1 MTTNNFI
8 RISIF
13 FALTAVIFGALGAH
27 YLKDLIT
34 SIQLTS
40 FKTGVKY
47 QFFHALAILLISLNK
62 DKFNT
67 HVKKSLFFLFLGTLF
82 FSFSIYL
89 LALKDLLLIS
99 FQYLVLITP
108 IGGLLLIIGWFLLF
122 FCLKKKK

>member
-13 FALTAVIFGALGAH
+13 FALTAVVFGALGAH

-34 SIQLTS
+34 SSQLTS

-67 HVKKSLFFLFLGTLF
+67 HVKKSLFFLFIGTLF

-99 FQYLVLITP
+99 FQYLGLITP

>member
-8 RISIF
+8 KISIF
-13 FALTAVIFGALGAH
+13 FALTAVVFGALGAH

-34 SIQLTS
+34 SSQLTS

-67 HVKKSLFFLFLGTLF
+67 HVKKSLFFLFIGTLF

-99 FQYLVLITP
+99 FQYLGLITP

>member
-34 SIQLTS
+34 SSQLTS

-67 HVKKSLFFLFLGTLF
+67 HVKKSLFFLFIGTLL

-99 FQYLVLITP
+99 FQYLALITP

>member
-1 MTTNNFI
+1 MSTNNFI

-34 SIQLTS
+34 SSQLTS
-40 FKTGVKY
+40 FETGVKY
-47 QFFHALAILLISLNK
+47 QFFHALAILSISLNSE
-62 DKFNT
+62 KFNNYVT
-67 HVKKSLFFLFLGTLF
+67 KSLFFLFLGTLF

-89 LALKDLLLIS
+89 LALKDLLVIS
-99 FQYLVLITP
+99 FPLLGLITP

>member
-34 SIQLTS
+34 SSQLTS

-67 HVKKSLFFLFLGTLF
+67 HVKKSLFFLFIGTLF

-99 FQYLVLITP
+99 FQYLALITP
-108 IGGLLLIIGWFLLF
+108 IGGILLIIGWFLLF

>member
-1 MTTNNFI
+1 MNTNNFI

-99 FQYLVLITP
+99 FQYLGLITP

>member
-13 FALTAVIFGALGAH
+13 FALTAVVFGALGAH
-27 YLKDLIT
+27 YLKDLIA
-34 SIQLTS
+34 SNQLTS
-40 FKTGVKY
+40 FKTGVNY

-62 DKFNT
+62 YKFNT
-67 HVKKSLFFLFLGTLF
+67 HVKKSLFFLFIGTLF

>member
-34 SIQLTS
+34 SSQLTS

-62 DKFNT
+62 EKFNT
-67 HVKKSLFFLFLGTLF
+67 HVKKSLFFLFIGTLF

-99 FQYLVLITP
+99 FQYLGLITP

>member
-34 SIQLTS
+34 SSQLTS

-99 FQYLVLITP
+99 FQYLGLITP

>member
-34 SIQLTS
+34 SSQLTS

-47 QFFHALAILLISLNK
+47 QVFHALAILLISLNK
-62 DKFNT
+62 EKFNT
-67 HVKKSLFFLFLGTLF
+67 HVKKSLFFLFIGTLF

-99 FQYLVLITP
+99 FQYLGLITP

>member
-13 FALTAVIFGALGAH
+13 FALTAVVFGALGAH

-34 SIQLTS
+34 SNQLTS
-40 FKTGVKY
+40 FKTGVNY

-67 HVKKSLFFLFLGTLF
+67 HVKKSLFFLFIGTLF

-99 FQYLVLITP
+99 FQYLGLITP

>member
-34 SIQLTS
+34 SSQLTS

-67 HVKKSLFFLFLGTLF
+67 HVKKSLFLGTLF

-99 FQYLVLITP
+99 FQYLALITP

>member
-13 FALTAVIFGALGAH
+13 FALTAVVFGALGAH
-27 YLKDLIT
+27 YLKDLIA
-34 SIQLTS
+34 SNQLTS
-40 FKTGVKY
+40 FKTGVNY

-67 HVKKSLFFLFLGTLF
+67 HVKKSLFFLFIGTLF

-99 FQYLVLITP
+99 FQYLGLITP

>member
-1 MTTNNFI
+1 MNTNNFI

-13 FALTAVIFGALGAH
+13 FALTAVVFGALGAH
-27 YLKDLIT
+27 YLKDLIA
-34 SIQLTS
+34 SNQLTS
-40 FKTGVKY
+40 FKTGVNY

-67 HVKKSLFFLFLGTLF
+67 HVKKSLFFLFIGTLF

-99 FQYLVLITP
+99 FQYLGLITP

>member
-40 FKTGVKY
+40 FETGVKY

-67 HVKKSLFFLFLGTLF
+67 RVKKSLFFLFLGTLF

-99 FQYLVLITP
+99 FQYLGLITP

>member
-8 RISIF
+8 KISIF

-34 SIQLTS
+34 SSQLTS

-67 HVKKSLFFLFLGTLF
+67 HVKKSLFFLFIGTLF

>member
-1 MTTNNFI
+1 MNTNNFI

-13 FALTAVIFGALGAH
+13 FALTAVVFGALGAH
-27 YLKDLIT
+27 YLKDIIT

-40 FKTGVKY
+40 FETGVKY

-67 HVKKSLFFLFLGTLF
+67 RVKKSLFFLSLGTLF

-99 FQYLVLITP
+99 FQYLGLITP

>member
-34 SIQLTS
+34 SSQLTS

-67 HVKKSLFFLFLGTLF
+67 HVKKSLFFLFIGTLF

-99 FQYLVLITP
+99 FQYLALITP
-108 IGGLLLIIGWFLLF
+108 VGGLLLIIGWFLLF

>member
-34 SIQLTS
+34 SSQLTS

-67 HVKKSLFFLFLGTLF
+67 HVKKSLFFIGTLF

-99 FQYLVLITP
+99 FQYLALITP

>member
-1 MTTNNFI
+1 MNTNNFI

-13 FALTAVIFGALGAH
+13 FALTAVVFGALGAH
-27 YLKDLIT
+27 YLKDIIT

-40 FKTGVKY
+40 FETGVKY

-99 FQYLVLITP
+99 FQYLGLITP

>member
-13 FALTAVIFGALGAH
+13 FALTAVVFGALGAH
-27 YLKDLIT
+27 YLKDLIA
-34 SIQLTS
+34 SNQLTS

-67 HVKKSLFFLFLGTLF
+67 HVKKSLFFLFIGTLF

-99 FQYLVLITP
+99 FQYLGLITP

>member
-34 SIQLTS
+34 SVQLTS
-40 FKTGVKY
+40 FETGVKY
-47 QFFHALAILLISLNK
+47 QFFHALAILSISLNRE
-62 DKFNT
+62 KFNT
-67 HVKKSLFFLFLGTLF
+67 HVIKSLFFLFLGTLF

-89 LALKDLLLIS
+89 LALKDLLVIS
-99 FQYLVLITP
+99 FPLLGLITP

>member
-13 FALTAVIFGALGAH
+13 FALTAVIFGAIGAH

-34 SIQLTS
+34 SSQLTS

-67 HVKKSLFFLFLGTLF
+67 HVKKSLFFLFIGTLL

-99 FQYLVLITP
+99 FQYLALITP

>member
-13 FALTAVIFGALGAH
+13 FALTAVVFGALGAH

-34 SIQLTS
+34 SSQLTS

-67 HVKKSLFFLFLGTLF
+67 HVKKSLFFLFIGTLF

-99 FQYLVLITP
+99 FQYLSLITP

>member
-34 SIQLTS
+34 SVQLTS
-40 FKTGVKY
+40 FETGVKY
-47 QFFHALAILLISLNK
+47 QFFHALAILSISLNRE
-62 DKFNT
+62 KFNT
-67 HVKKSLFFLFLGTLF
+67 HVTISLFFLFLGILF

-89 LALKDLLLIS
+89 LVLKDLLVIS
-99 FQYLVLITP
+99 FPLLGLITP

>member
-8 RISIF
+8 KISIF

-34 SIQLTS
+34 SSQLTS

-67 HVKKSLFFLFLGTLF
+67 HVKKSLFFLFIGTLF

-99 FQYLVLITP
+99 FQYLALITP

>member
-13 FALTAVIFGALGAH
+13 FALTAFVFGALGAH
-27 YLKDLIT
+27 YLKDLIA
-34 SIQLTS
+34 SSQLIS

-99 FQYLVLITP
+99 FQYLGLITP

>member
-34 SIQLTS
+34 SVQLTS
-40 FKTGVKY
+40 FETGVKY
-47 QFFHALAILLISLNK
+47 QFFHALAILSISLNRE
-62 DKFNT
+62 KFNT
-67 HVKKSLFFLFLGTLF
+67 HVIKSLFFLFLGTLF

-89 LALKDLLLIS
+89 LVLKDLLVIS
-99 FQYLVLITP
+99 FPLLGLITP

>member
-34 SIQLTS
+34 SSQLTS

-62 DKFNT
+62 DKT
-67 HVKKSLFFLFLGTLF
+67 SLFKGSFPEHR
-82 FSFSIYL
+82 FSI
-89 LALKDLLLIS
+89 
-99 FQYLVLITP
+99 
-108 IGGLLLIIGWFLLF
+108 FLSPSS
-122 FCLKKKK
+122 

>member
-34 SIQLTS
+34 SVQLTS
-40 FKTGVKY
+40 FETGVKY
-47 QFFHALAILLISLNK
+47 QFFHALAILSISLNRE
-62 DKFNT
+62 KFNT
-67 HVKKSLFFLFLGTLF
+67 HVTISLFILFLGTLF

-89 LALKDLLLIS
+89 LVLKDLLVIS
-99 FQYLVLITP
+99 FPLLGLITP

>member
-34 SIQLTS
+34 SSQLTS

-67 HVKKSLFFLFLGTLF
+67 HVKKSLFFLFIGTLF

-99 FQYLVLITP
+99 FQYLALITP

>member
-34 SIQLTS
+34 SSQLTS

-67 HVKKSLFFLFLGTLF
+67 HVKKSLFFLFTGTLF

-99 FQYLVLITP
+99 FQYLGLITP

>member
-1 MTTNNFI
+1 MNTNNFI

-13 FALTAVIFGALGAH
+13 FALTAVVFGALGAH
-27 YLKDLIT
+27 YLKDLIA
-34 SIQLTS
+34 SNQLTS
-40 FKTGVKY
+40 FKTGVNY

-67 HVKKSLFFLFLGTLF
+67 HVKKGLFFLFLGTLF

>member
-8 RISIF
+8 KISIF

-34 SIQLTS
+34 SSQLTS

-67 HVKKSLFFLFLGTLF
+67 HVKKSLFFLFIGTLF

-99 FQYLVLITP
+99 FQYLGLITP

>member
-1 MTTNNFI
+1 MSTNNFI

-34 SIQLTS
+34 SSQLTS
-40 FKTGVKY
+40 FETGVKY
-47 QFFHALAILLISLNK
+47 QFFHSLAILSISLNSE
-62 DKFNT
+62 KFNN

-89 LALKDLLLIS
+89 LALKDLLVIS
-99 FQYLVLITP
+99 FPLLGLITP

>member
-34 SIQLTS
+34 SSQLTS

-67 HVKKSLFFLFLGTLF
+67 HVKKSLFFLFIGTLF

>member
-1 MTTNNFI
+1 MTINNFI

-13 FALTAVIFGALGAH
+13 FALTAVVFGALGAH

-34 SIQLTS
+34 SSQLTS
-40 FKTGVKY
+40 FETGVKY
-47 QFFHALAILLISLNK
+47 QFFHALAILSISLNSE
-62 DKFNT
+62 KFNNYVT
-67 HVKKSLFFLFLGTLF
+67 KSLFFLFLGTLF

-89 LALKDLLLIS
+89 LALKDLLVIS
-99 FQYLVLITP
+99 FPLLGLITP

>member
-34 SIQLTS
+34 SSQLTS

-67 HVKKSLFFLFLGTLF
+67 HVKKSLFFLFIGTLF

-99 FQYLVLITP
+99 FQYLGLITP

>member
-13 FALTAVIFGALGAH
+13 FALTAVVFGALGAH
-27 YLKDLIT
+27 YLKDLIA
-34 SIQLTS
+34 SNQLTS
-40 FKTGVKY
+40 FKTGVNY

-67 HVKKSLFFLFLGTLF
+67 HVKKSLFFLFIGTLF